1 MTQSI
6 FLILFPIFAF
16 VNSCGQAD
24 NAFSKK
30 IATGQTLRIKVG
42 ESPGSVEA
50 ADFNKDSFIDLAVTS
65 ETDSSVLIL
74 LGNGQGSFTAAK
86 VSSFFA
92 GPLPNDIAIKD
103 FNNDGYPD
111 LAFAK

>member
-1 MTQSI
+1 MKHAI
-6 FLILFPIFAF
+6 FLMLFPIFAF

-24 NAFSKK
+24 NNSSKK
-30 IATGQTLRIKVG
+30 SAAGQTFRIKAG

-74 LGNGQGSFTAAK
+74 LGNGQGGFTKAK